1 MKKEHKKL
9 IVFLKKY
16 NGWQWYGND
25 RLTRKSVNKLVDRK
39 FCIKRKQKLDNG
51 YIFREVKLVA

>member
-1 MKKEHKKL
+1 MNENHKDL
-9 IVFLKKY
+9 IAFLKKY
-16 NGWQWYGND
+16 GGWQWYGND

-51 YIFREVKLVA
+51 YIYRQVKLVT

>member
-9 IVFLKKY
+9 IAFLKKY
-16 NGWQWYGND
+16 SGWQWYGND

-39 FCIKRKQKLDNG
+39 FCIKRKHKLDNG